1 MESNNLMNG
10 VPNGNQM
17 MDGNGVPNGNL
28 PAKRKKLQPVSNCVN
43 IYDLRKLMGSWKQA
57 GVTPSQLY
65 KLLRLY
71 LGESDWMD
79 ADGRYPNSNLFQI
92 AKGMKFDSVPS
103 LYKCIRH
110 SAGFGFIYYGEI
122 QDVQHLKFFFSELW
136 HQADAAENDEVFS
149 DTPQIEVLGDVNNNI
164 NINNKYNNKYRQKS
178 QFEECDA
185 KSTSYDLAFT
195 HFMFFLKSDSGAWES
210 IIKDLDEKCMSYL
223 EDKDK
228 KENEDQDL
236 LMMKVPFGEHSVSL
250 ATMRYLEVYVKN
262 YMAGKKETFLR
273 NSDEGNKIWLFRV
286 RNFPF
291 MKDNV
296 WKAVQDIRREVAAD
310 GFNIIRENRPLC
322 PFEYQ
327 HPTSGQRL
335 YDSFEALDAQGN
347 ILPHASKESVG
358 KYIPKDAPP
367 RPSAHA
373 EWDNDYLQW
382 VEE

>member
-1 MESNNLMNG
+1 MESNDLM
-10 VPNGNQM
+10 
-17 MDGNGVPNGNL
+17 NGVPNGNL
-28 PAKRKKLQPVSNCVN
+28 PAKRKKLQPISNCVN
-43 IYDLRKLMGSWKQA
+43 IYDLRKLMGRWKQA

-79 ADGRYPNSNLFQI
+79 AGGRYPNSNLYQI

-110 SAGFGFIYYGEI
+110 SAGFGFIYYGEV

-136 HQADAAENDEVFS
+136 HQADAAENDVVFS
-149 DTPQIEVLGDVNNNI
+149 DTPQIEILGDVNNNI

-185 KSTSYDLAFT
+185 KSASYDQAFT
-195 HFMFFLKSDSGAWES
+195 NFMFFLKSDSGAWES
-210 IIKDLDEKCMSYL
+210 IIKDLDEKCVSFL
-223 EDKDK
+223 EDKTSNA
-228 KENEDQDL
+228 NEDQDL

-262 YMAGKKETFLR
+262 YMAGKSDSFLR
-273 NSDEGNKIWLFRV
+273 NSDEGNKIWLSRV

-296 WKAVQDIRREVAAD
+296 RKAALDIRREVAAD
-310 GFNIIRENRPLC
+310 GFNIIREIRPLC

-327 HPTSGQRL
+327 HPSSGQRL

-347 ILPHASKESVG
+347 ILPDASKESVG

-373 EWDNDYLQW
+373 EWDNDYQQW

>member
-10 VPNGNQM
+10 VPNGN
-17 MDGNGVPNGNL
+17 L
-28 PAKRKKLQPVSNCVN
+28 SAKRKRLQPISNCVN
-43 IYDLRKLMGSWKQA
+43 IYDLRKLMGRWKQA

-79 ADGRYPNSNLFQI
+79 AGGRYPNSNLYQI

-110 SAGFGFIYYGEI
+110 SAGFGFIYYGEV

-136 HQADAAENDEVFS
+136 HQADAAENDVVFS
-149 DTPQIEVLGDVNNNI
+149 DTPQIEVLGDVNNNNNI

-185 KSTSYDLAFT
+185 KSASYDQAFT
-195 HFMFFLKSDSGAWES
+195 NFMFFLKSDAGAWES
-210 IIKDLDEKCMSYL
+210 IIKDLDEKCVSYL
-223 EDKDK
+223 EDKTK
-228 KENEDQDL
+228 KANEDQRL

-262 YMAGKKETFLR
+262 YMAGKSDSFLR
-273 NSDEGNKIWLFRV
+273 NSDEGNKIWLSRV

-291 MKDNV
+291 MKDNIR
-296 WKAVQDIRREVAAD
+296 KAVEDIRREVAAD
-310 GFNIIRENRPLC
+310 GFNIIRKNRPLC
-322 PFEYQ
+322 QFEYQ
-327 HPTSGQRL
+327 IPNTNRRL

-347 ILPHASKESVG
+347 ILPDASKESVG

-373 EWDNDYLQW
+373 EWDNDYQQW

>member
-1 MESNNLMNG
+1 M
-10 VPNGNQM
+10 
-17 MDGNGVPNGNL
+17 
-28 PAKRKKLQPVSNCVN
+28 
-43 IYDLRKLMGSWKQA
+43 
-57 GVTPSQLY
+57 
-65 KLLRLY
+65 
-71 LGESDWMD
+71 
-79 ADGRYPNSNLFQI
+79 
-92 AKGMKFDSVPS
+92 
-103 LYKCIRH
+103 
-110 SAGFGFIYYGEI
+110 
-122 QDVQHLKFFFSELW
+122 W

-347 ILPHASKESVG
+347 ILPDASKESVG

-373 EWDNDYLQW
+373 EWDNDYQQW

>member
-10 VPNGNQM
+10 VPNGN
-17 MDGNGVPNGNL
+17 L
-28 PAKRKKLQPVSNCVN
+28 PAKRKRLQPISNCVN
-43 IYDLRKLMGSWKQA
+43 IYDLRKLMGKWKQA

-79 ADGRYPNSNLFQI
+79 AGGRYPNSNLYQI

-110 SAGFGFIYYGEI
+110 SAGFGFIYYGEV

-136 HQADAAENDEVFS
+136 HQADAAENDVVFS
-149 DTPQIEVLGDVNNNI
+149 DTPQIEVLGDVNNNNNI

-185 KSTSYDLAFT
+185 KSASYDQAFT
-195 HFMFFLKSDSGAWES
+195 NFMFFLKSDAGAWES
-210 IIKDLDEKCMSYL
+210 IIKDLDEKCVSYL
-223 EDKDK
+223 EDKTK
-228 KENEDQDL
+228 KANEDQSL

-262 YMAGKKETFLR
+262 YMAGKSDSFLR
-273 NSDEGNKIWLFRV
+273 NSDEGNKIWLSRV

-291 MKDNV
+291 MKDNIR
-296 WKAVQDIRREVAAD
+296 KAVEDIRREVAAD

-322 PFEYQ
+322 QFEYQ
-327 HPTSGQRL
+327 IPNTNRRL

-347 ILPHASKESVG
+347 ILPDASKESVG

-373 EWDNDYLQW
+373 EWDNDYQQW

>member
-10 VPNGNQM
+10 A
-17 MDGNGVPNGNL
+17 PNGNL
-28 PAKRKKLQPVSNCVN
+28 SAKRKKLQPISNCVN
-43 IYDLRKLMGSWKQA
+43 IYDLRKLMGRWKQA

-79 ADGRYPNSNLFQI
+79 AGGRYPNSNLYQI

-110 SAGFGFIYYGEI
+110 SAGFGFIYYGEV

-136 HQADAAENDEVFS
+136 HQADAAENDVVFS
-149 DTPQIEVLGDVNNNI
+149 DTPQIEVLGDVNNNNNI

-185 KSTSYDLAFT
+185 KSASYDQAFT
-195 HFMFFLKSDSGAWES
+195 NFMFFLKSDSGAWES
-210 IIKDLDEKCMSYL
+210 IIKDLDEKCVSYL
-223 EDKDK
+223 EDKTK
-228 KENEDQDL
+228 NANEDQSL

-262 YMAGKKETFLR
+262 YMAGKSDSFLR
-273 NSDEGNKIWLFRV
+273 NSDEGNKIWLSRV

-291 MKDNV
+291 MKDNIR
-296 WKAVQDIRREVAAD
+296 KAVEDIRREVAAD
-310 GFNIIRENRPLC
+310 GFNIIRKNRPLC
-322 PFEYQ
+322 QFEYQ
-327 HPTSGQRL
+327 IPNTNRRL

-347 ILPHASKESVG
+347 ILPDASKESVG

-373 EWDNDYLQW
+373 EWDNDYQQW